1 MRGTPAMKHLF
12 SRSASA
18 RFAKFSAFFAAAHGW
33 YGISP
38 PSTTPMPAGIMYLD
52 R

>member
-1 MRGTPAMKHLF
+1 MKHLF
-12 SRSASA
+12 SGSALA

-38 PSTTPMPAGIMYLD
+38 PSTTPRPAVIRYLD
-52 R
+52 T